1 MTKVIITV
9 FRRAMQGKSK
19 WDKSVDDIPY
29 RYIGGTAASGT
40 KVLTM
45 FYRAMQGNKKKGNWD
60 KCVHGISQRNVE
72 ERDIIGQII

>member
-45 FYRAMQGNKKKGNWD
+45 FYRAMQGNKKK
-60 KCVHGISQRNVE
+60 KVTGINVFTVFHRE
-72 ERDIIGQII
+72 M